1 MHTHD
6 LTLGLAF
13 GLGAL
18 HALEP
23 GHGKTAMLVYFAE
36 NRKSLLHP
44 LVVGVSSAVS
54 HSVSLVAIAAVVH
67 LAHHLMTGDHHH
79 ENHDVTQLLR
89 WISAGLVLVVG
100 VWMTWSAW
108 KSNKQSCGCCHHETG
123 IDASDKSRSAQPSSG
138 SFSMSALL
146 GIAFGLLPCPSAMA
160 AYFSGMSDG
169 SPITAYAVIA
179 LFAAGI
185 ASSLTL
191 VGIAIQKFG
200 GRMPKNESWI
210 SSLPWPFIRAGLITT
225 VGLFYLG
232 RVATS

>member
-36 NRKSLLHP
+36 NRRSLLHP

-100 VWMTWSAW
+100 AR
-108 KSNKQSCGCCHHETG
+108 QSHV
-123 IDASDKSRSAQPSSG
+123 
-138 SFSMSALL
+138 SF
-146 GIAFGLLPCPSAMA
+146 
-160 AYFSGMSDG
+160 
-169 SPITAYAVIA
+169 
-179 LFAAGI
+179 
-185 ASSLTL
+185 
-191 VGIAIQKFG
+191 
-200 GRMPKNESWI
+200 
-210 SSLPWPFIRAGLITT
+210 
-225 VGLFYLG
+225 
-232 RVATS
+232 